1 MTSKLILGDCYNVL
15 LNEKKKKF
23 QIAYLDPP
31 FFTQRNHKLKDR
43 DGNNEFKFEDL
54 WKNQNEYFKFIFD
67 RIKLV
72 KETLK
77 DDGLIFVHCDHNSNY
92 IIRFALNEIFGIK
105 NFQSEII
112 WYYKRWSNS
121 KKGLLQS
128 YQNILMYSKSNS
140 FKFYKTFNEYS
151 KTTNIDQILQKR
163 SRDDR
168 NKSIYKKNIYGK
180 IVNSKEKEG
189 VPLSDVW
196 EIPFL
201 NPKARERIGY
211 PTQKPILLLERIISI
226 STDENDFILDPFCGS
241 GSMLVAAKLNNRN
254 FLGIDKS
261 KVAIELCNKRLKIP
275 FKSISQ
281 LMEKGL
287 DAYSKE
293 DERLKSILFDIPYL
307 AVQRNKGIN
316 AILKKKIKNKFVF
329 IKLQNPNEKISEA
342 YELLKKATLKK
353 EPCVKILVQ
362 FYYNANDKIY
372 KKNNDTL
379 VINSTNLTLK
389 ELLDK
394 NL

>member
-1 MTSKLILGDCYNVL
+1 MTSKLILGDCYNIL
-15 LNEKKKKF
+15 QNEKKKF

-54 WKNQNEYFKFIFD
+54 WKNQNEYYKFIFD

-92 IIRFALNEIFGIK
+92 IIRFALNEVFGIK

-128 YQNILMYSKSNS
+128 YQNILMYSKSNN

-180 IVNSKEKEG
+180 IVNSKEKKG

-226 STDENDFILDPFCGS
+226 STDENDWILDPFCGS
-241 GSMLVAAKLNNRN
+241 GSMLVAAKLNNRK

-275 FKSISQ
+275 FKSI
-281 LMEKGL
+281 
-287 DAYSKE
+287 
-293 DERLKSILFDIPYL
+293 F
-307 AVQRNKGIN
+307 IN
-316 AILKKKIKNKFVF
+316 
-329 IKLQNPNEKISEA
+329 
-342 YELLKKATLKK
+342 
-353 EPCVKILVQ
+353 
-362 FYYNANDKIY
+362 
-372 KKNNDTL
+372 
-379 VINSTNLTLK
+379 VIGPPPP
-389 ELLDK
+389 
-394 NL
+394 

>member
-1 MTSKLILGDCYNVL
+1 MTSKLILGDCYNIL
-15 LNEKKKKF
+15 QNEKKKF

-54 WKNQNEYFKFIFD
+54 WKNQNEYYKFIFD

-92 IIRFALNEIFGIK
+92 IIRFALNEVFGIK

-128 YQNILMYSKSNS
+128 YQNILMYSKSNN

-180 IVNSKEKEG
+180 IVNSKEKKG

-226 STDENDFILDPFCGS
+226 STDENDWILDPFCGS
-241 GSMLVAAKLNNRN
+241 GSMLVAAKLNNRK

-281 LMEKGL
+281 LMKKGL

-293 DERLKSILFDIPYL
+293 DERLKNLLFDIPYL

-342 YELLKKATLKK
+342 YELLKKATSKK
-353 EPCVKILVQ
+353 EPCIKILVQ

-372 KKNNDTL
+372 KKNNDIL
-379 VINSTNLTLK
+379 VINSINLMLNKLLDTNL
-389 ELLDK
+389 
-394 NL
+394 

>member
-1 MTSKLILGDCYNVL
+1 MK
-15 LNEKKKKF
+15 KKKKF